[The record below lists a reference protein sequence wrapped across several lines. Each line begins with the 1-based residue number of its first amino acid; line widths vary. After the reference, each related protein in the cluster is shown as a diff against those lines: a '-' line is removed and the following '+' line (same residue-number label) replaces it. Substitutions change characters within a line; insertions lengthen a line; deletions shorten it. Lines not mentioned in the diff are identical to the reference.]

1 MSETSA
7 NKIAATAIIHP
18 SAKLGSGIEIK
29 DFAIVEA
36 DTEIGDGCVLNQ
48 HAIVRRYSVLKE
60 NVFIDSFAVVGS
72 DNQDIK
78 FDPSIR
84 SGVIIGANTKIRE
97 GATVHRASYEGENTV
112 VGENCLIMGNAHI
125 AHDCILENGII
136 MANNALLAGHIIVK
150 SGCILSGNTAVHQFV
165 RIGEHAMISGN
176 TAIVYD
182 LPPFVMVAGRNT
194 VKGLNIIGIRR
205 AGYHNEDLQDLKRL
219 YRRIMTTRGNAQA
232 LAAEVR
238 AEGKLGHTRAGQLFL
253 SFFEEESKRGY
264 LRAY

>member
-1 MSETSA
+1 MSS
-7 NKIAATAIIHP
+7 NHQIAPTAIIHP
-18 SAKLGSGIEIK
+18 SAKIGQNVQIK

-36 DTEIGDGCVLNQ
+36 DTIIGDGCILNQ
-48 HAIVRRYSVLKE
+48 HAIVRRYAVLKD
-60 NVFIDSFAVVGS
+60 NVFVDSFAAVGS
-72 DNQDIK
+72 DNQDLK

-97 GATVHRASYEGENTV
+97 GATIHRASYEGENTI

-125 AHDCILENGII
+125 AHDCILGDHVI
-136 MANNALLAGHIIVK
+136 MANNALLAGHIIAN
-150 SGCILSGNTAVHQFV
+150 SYCILSGNTAVHQFV

-194 VKGLNIIGIRR
+194 VKGLNIVGIRR
-205 AGYHNEDLQDLKRL
+205 AGYGNEDLQDLKQL
-219 YRRIMTTRGNAQA
+219 YRLIMATRGNAA
-232 LAAEVR
+232 ELAAEVR
-238 AEGKLGHTRAGQLFL
+238 EKQLAGHTRAGQLFL
-253 SFFEEESKRGY
+253 QFFEEESQRGY